1 VNRYWRNFRGMTV
14 LSKEAKSFKQEV
26 ATLARMAGVLSPL
39 QCEVSIDITY
49 HPKARKKET
58 AKPMRRL
65 DLDNPIKATLDSL
78 NGIAYLDDYQVTEI
92 TARLGQPTEQGEL
105 VVMWE
110 AA

>member
-1 VNRYWRNFRGMTV
+1 VNVYWRNFRGMTV

-26 ATLARMAGVLSPL
+26 AKLARLAGVLSPL
-39 QCEVSIDITY
+39 QCEVCIDITY

-92 TARLGQPTEQGEL
+92 TARLGQPSEQGEL